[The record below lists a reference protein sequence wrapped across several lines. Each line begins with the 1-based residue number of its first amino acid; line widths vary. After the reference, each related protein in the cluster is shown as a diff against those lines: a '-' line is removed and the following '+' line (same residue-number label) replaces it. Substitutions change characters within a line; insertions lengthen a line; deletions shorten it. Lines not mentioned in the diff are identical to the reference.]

1 MSFDGDGDAGWVFV
15 FCYCLVRIL
24 TLPPLFEKLS
34 REMTYLLDLS
44 GHTVVWRTGS
54 ESIRPLSAAGL
65 GRRKVLMSAAGS
77 SPTTSTWRPF
87 PVVINWG
94 RRCEPQSFRRA
105 LWREDYLLGVPE
117 HVETWILL
125 EVWGSMYVKRW
136 KHALAPGGGH
146 GTLAPTCCQL
156 RSGHPVPSLQG
167 FCAPPGIPG
176 EGCGKAPPS
185 VCLRGR
191 DV

>member
-65 GRRKVLMSAAGS
+65 GQAKGADERRWLLSHHMDMETLS
-77 SPTTSTWRPF
+77 SS
-87 PVVINWG
+87 N
-94 RRCEPQSFRRA
+94 
-105 LWREDYLLGVPE
+105 
-117 HVETWILL
+117 
-125 EVWGSMYVKRW
+125 
-136 KHALAPGGGH
+136 
-146 GTLAPTCCQL
+146 
-156 RSGHPVPSLQG
+156 
-167 FCAPPGIPG
+167 
-176 EGCGKAPPS
+176 
-185 VCLRGR
+185 
-191 DV
+191 